1 MRGKC
6 TNTTMIKNLFIKN
19 TLTPNQTFWS
29 LYIWIAYLSVNL
41 VFSIVII
48 VQEMSEGRKFDS
60 RLFLTHG
67 LSLIFFTLIAIFNK
81 KLELIWK
88 GVKELIGISII
99 IDQIYFIIE
108 KNFGESRSLDFFVQG
123 YAGLSIT
130 ATLIFYDAIPH
141 LARSLFY
148 HTALFLYS
156 CLCAFKRSGVKASIG
171 SEQVLRF
178 TLFIYVISLG
188 NSFVL
193 FKLRYASLFQKLAFE
208 KTIKSWRK
216 VMDMS
221 GIGISIESD
230 NSVTYRNKKYKMYIS
245 QLGKLDSLAKP
256 VKNDNFVLRQDE
268 IYFAGA
274 TSKLYIVED
283 ITAIKKAEQEKYN
296 NLLIATITHELRT
309 PLNIIMAILGLFV
322 EGTAHPNIK
331 EDASKA
337 LCAASM
343 QETLINDILDMAKLT
358 NGNLLLN
365 PQPTDIHTFL
375 HSIYELF
382 KFKIDKA
389 IEFSMDID
397 SCTPNV
403 LLLDERRYRQIL
415 LNLLSNASKFTT
427 SGYIKID
434 AKYDGKYLITSV
446 IDSGIGIEEKN
457 FNKIFTQFGMLED
470 TIQLN
475 KSGTG
480 LGLNLCKSIAH
491 LMGGNISF
499 QSKHKAG
506 SVFTFTVSAPP
517 STLVPLV
524 PSIKRSWSAE
534 FKLVIVDDNNMN
546 IEVLKSFAN
555 KAKIDY
561 VSFNDSEKA
570 LNSLRD
576 ECHSFIGF
584 FDLNM
589 PTISGYDLA
598 QSIRTNSKKCK
609 LIAVTGDDMQKV
621 FAKCK
626 ACGFDDVIEKPVTYK
641 KFCLC
646 LE

>member
-1 MRGKC
+1 MRNKC
-6 TNTTMIKNLFIKN
+6 TGTSLLKNLFIKSS
-19 TLTPNQTFWS
+19 TTPNQTFYS
-29 LYIWIAYLSVNL
+29 LYIWIAYLAINL

-48 VQEMSEGRKFDS
+48 IQEMSEGNKFDL

-67 LSLIFFTLIAIFNK
+67 LSLAFFCIIAIFIS
-81 KLELIWK
+81 KLELIW
-88 GVKELIGISII
+88 GGIKELIGLVII

-108 KNFGESRSLDFFVQG
+108 SNFSENRSLDFFVQG

-130 ATLIFYDAIPH
+130 ATLIFYDTVPH
-141 LARSLFY
+141 LARTLLY
-148 HTALFLYS
+148 HTALFLYGT
-156 CLCAFKRSGVKASIG
+156 LCAFRRQGEKPTIG
-171 SEQVLRF
+171 TEQVLRF
-178 TLFIYVISLG
+178 LLFVYVISLG

-193 FKLRYASLFQKLAFE
+193 VKLRYTYLYQKLVFE
-208 KTIKSWRK
+208 KTIKNWKK

-221 GIGISIESD
+221 GIGISIERD
-230 NSVTYRNKKYKMYIS
+230 ETVKYRNKKYKKYIS
-245 QLGKLDSLAKP
+245 QIGGLEDYAKP
-256 VKNDNFVLRQDE
+256 TGNENFILRKDE

-283 ITAIKKAEQEKYN
+283 ITDIKKAEQIKYN

-322 EGTAHPNIK
+322 EGSVYLNMK

-343 QETLINDILDMAKLT
+343 QETLINDILDMAKIS

-365 PQPTDIHTFL
+365 PQPTDIHSFL

-389 IEFSMDID
+389 IEFTLQID
-397 SCTPNV
+397 SSTPKI
-403 LLLDERRYRQIL
+403 LSLDERRYRQIL

-427 SGYIKID
+427 SGFIKIE
-434 AKYDGKYLITSV
+434 AKYDGNSLITSV
-446 IDSGIGIEEKN
+446 KDSGVGIEEKN
-457 FNKIFTQFGMLED
+457 YPKLFTQFGMLED
-470 TIQLN
+470 SMQLN

-480 LGLNLCKSIAH
+480 LGLNLCKSLSHI
-491 LMGGNISF
+491 MGGDITF
-499 QSKHKAG
+499 KSKYKVG
-506 SVFTFTVSAPP
+506 SEFMFTVSATIK
-517 STLVPLV
+517 TLKTP
-524 PSIKRSWSAE
+524 IKRAWSTE
-534 FKLVIVDDNNMN
+534 LKLVIVDDNNMN
-546 IEVLKSFAN
+546 IEVLKSFAK
-555 KAKIDY
+555 KAKIEY
-561 VSFNDSEKA
+561 STFNDSEKA
-570 LNSLRD
+570 LNSLKE

-609 LIAVTGDDMQKV
+609 LIAVTGEDTQKV
-621 FAKCK
+621 FARCK
-626 ACGFDDVIEKPVTYK
+626 ECGFDEVIEKPVTYK